1 LSTYPVPQCPKY
13 IEPPK
18 VNVDK
23 HDAGGANGV
32 ITGPRLN
39 ADIEAWS
46 LIIGV
51 VVLMIFESR
60 TGRSH
65 WQFNTLDVS
74 KV

>member
-51 VVLMIFESR
+51 VVLMIVLRITSR
-60 TGRSH
+60 AH
-65 WQFNTLDVS
+65 WEFNTLHVGE
-74 KV
+74 V

>member
-1 LSTYPVPQCPKY
+1 LSTYPDPQWPKY
-13 IEPPK
+13 IESPK

-46 LIIGV
+46 LIMGVV
-51 VVLMIFESR
+51 VVLMMFER
-60 TGRSH
+60 MEQAEPTGS
-65 WQFNTLDVS
+65 S
-74 KV
+74 IPSM